1 MSLFNR
7 NKKTVDFTNRMVRN
21 QERNDNL
28 RETINSANA
37 SQPTEK
43 NSDENNFN
51 FLRNMASSS
60 QEQESE
66 DTDERK
72 KRLAKRLVDL
82 TTKIEELSTQVY
94 HLQQRV
100 EVLERKGNKSGFE
113 YQYKIYK
120 LNFP

>member
-113 YQYKIYK
+113 YQ
-120 LNFP
+120 